1 MVKKMKIYLFVLTEC
16 TKVTDTERE
25 RERER
30 EREKDRHTDTALRY
44 RPRFHSITRQK
55 MHKCTKKLKKYPTQ
69 TKALV
74 KKNIKRTT
82 NQPKPKPTVT
92 CANCSYVCAYKIVV
106 HGIAQNPDDLP
117 SHPGDNHHSPD
128 VYPSLTKTLR
138 SP

>member
-1 MVKKMKIYLFVLTEC
+1 MPFGMEKLEWCGYPMVKKMKICLLLLTEC
-16 TKVTDTERE
+16 TNVTDTQTPHDDIGRACIAS
-25 RERER
+25 RGR
-30 EREKDRHTDTALRY
+30 
-44 RPRFHSITRQK
+44 
-55 MHKCTKKLKKYPTQ
+55 KCTNAQKNSKKYPTQ